1 MKKSKIHPNR
11 VVEQKEWADLQKSDF
26 RKSFAAIDPQQ
37 QFSFLHRIGGDTLEE
52 TKGLYHSLNH
62 PDKLLQKFEDFVK
75 LLHPSSAFRFKE
87 QYLALIELI
96 HSKKISQ
103 LQHLV
108 YRTYAV
114 IKDRK
119 RRFFKIF
126 MRCYPWFEEQHSKE
140 SQWLGFFIKADVLEH
155 VNPEMGNSFDLVVQV
170 PNVLINQRSCFS
182 LQKQILKLVN
192 ESHRNR
198 LNFKAQDL
206 RIMRFINQGKK
217 APEIAEILFSKK
229 QSYSKKN
236 AKQSIRAAQ
245 NRVLEKARKE
255 FPGFK
260 TIKEVVEYYGKHHY
274 FNY

>member
-11 VVEQKEWADLQKSDF
+11 VVEQKEGAKQQKSDF
-26 RKSFAAIDPQQ
+26 RKPLTDLVPPQ
-37 QFSFLHRIGGDTLEE
+37 QFSFLHRIEGDILEE
-52 TKGLYHSLNH
+52 TKGLYQSLNH
-62 PDKLLQKFEDFVK
+62 PDKLLQTLEDFVK

-96 HSKKISQ
+96 HSKKVNQ
-103 LQHLV
+103 LPLLV

-126 MRCYPWFEEQHSKE
+126 MRCYPWFEEQHAKE
-140 SQWLGFFIKADVLEH
+140 SQWLGFFVKADVLER
-155 VNPEMGNSFDLVVQV
+155 VDPEMGNSFDLVVQV
-170 PNVLINQRSCFS
+170 PNVLINQHSCFY

-192 ESHRNR
+192 ELHRNR

-217 APEIAEILFSKK
+217 APEIAEILFAKK

-236 AKQSIRAAQ
+236 GKQSIRAAQ

-260 TIKEVVEYYGKHHY
+260 AIKEVVEYYGKHHY